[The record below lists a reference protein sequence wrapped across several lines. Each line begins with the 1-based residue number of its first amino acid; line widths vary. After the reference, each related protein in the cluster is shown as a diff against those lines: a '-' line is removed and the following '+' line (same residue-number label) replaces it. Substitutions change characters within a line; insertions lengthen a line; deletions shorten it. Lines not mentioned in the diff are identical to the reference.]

1 MKLVVTVK
9 VVPEKIVFNK
19 ESKRIERT
27 NVRLILNPTDLI
39 AAEEARKLKG
49 EDANSK
55 LVAIS
60 MGPPNTEIVLK
71 SLFKFG
77 FDRVILISDK
87 VFAGADTLSTAFV
100 LANAIKKVESGF
112 DIVLAGDY
120 SVDGATGQAS
130 AEIAAFLGVP
140 FLSHVISI
148 HKNEVERLTEY
159 HQETFN
165 IQGKFVASISN
176 SANFG
181 ISKNLFSLRIFE
193 EKKVEVFSNSE
204 LQLDEGLC
212 GSKGSRTAVLS
223 LIKNEIKQNEKLVT
237 TEIGKNFVELLSK
250 AGVL

>member
-19 ESKRIERT
+19 ETKRIERK
-27 NVRLILNPTDLI
+27 NVKLIINPTDLI
-39 AAEEARKLKG
+39 AAEEARKLREENPG
-49 EDANSK
+49 SN
-55 LVAIS
+55 LIAIS
-60 MGPPNTEIVLK
+60 MGPPNTETVLK

-100 LANAIKKVESGF
+100 LASAIKKVEKDF
-112 DIVLAGDY
+112 DIVFTGDY

-140 FLSHVISI
+140 FLSHVVSI
-148 HKNEVERLTEY
+148 RKDKVKRITE
-159 HQETFN
+159 QDEETFK
-165 IQGKFVASISN
+165 IQGKFVASISD

-181 ISKNLFSLRIFE
+181 ISENLFSLRTFE
-193 EKKVEVFSNSE
+193 EKKVEVFSNSD
-204 LQLDEGLC
+204 LQLDENLC
-212 GSKGSRTAVLS
+212 GLKGARTAVLS
-223 LIKNEIKQNEKLVT
+223 LIQNEIKQNEKLVT